1 MYTGSPH
8 ISRIRLSTYDPKTT
22 SANNP
27 NTYFLFSPQR
37 KAGLT
42 LGTLLPG
49 DDVYNLEALLEQDA
63 LGDGI
68 LDGELDPDAAGMGLG
83 PDEARV
89 DDADLMEAPQLLEAQ
104 GEQFAGFGLGADPG
118 RGREQPAVAIS
129 AYSDAITID

>member
-1 MYTGSPH
+1 MVSP
-8 ISRIRLSTYDPKTT
+8 ISLSGGLK
-22 SANNP
+22 
-27 NTYFLFSPQR
+27 
-37 KAGLT
+37 LT
-42 LGTLLPG
+42 LRTLLVG
-49 DDVYNLEALLEQDA
+49 VDVDDLEALLEEDA
-63 LGDGI
+63 LGDLV
-68 LDGELDPDAAGMGLG
+68 LDGDLDSYAAGVGLG

>member
-1 MYTGSPH
+1 MYDLAPTLEDKISKIIPTH
-8 ISRIRLSTYDPKTT
+8 I
-22 SANNP
+22 
-27 NTYFLFSPQR
+27 FLFSPQN

-63 LGDGI
+63 LGDRI

-83 PDEARV
+83 PDEACV
-89 DDADLMEAPQLLEAQ
+89 DDADFVEAPQLLEAQ

-118 RGREQPAVAIS
+118 RGRE
-129 AYSDAITID
+129 